1 MVGCLVLR
9 QKLSRNVVMSYRLHF
24 VLLLVVVSAMA
35 QTFQLSCYL
44 FLALKILTFLCQ
56 RHDRYSRGWTN
67 GRKRS
72 DLSFIQQQ
80 ATQQHGRPIT
90 VDLTSNSADDWSRTK
105 PNEEVVFRFVFLFEL
120 FHFKSSIL
128 SVGHDGLNETLKR

>member
-105 PNEEVVFRFVFLFEL
+105 PNEEVVFRVCFFV
-120 FHFKSSIL
+120 
-128 SVGHDGLNETLKR
+128 